1 MAVGSELEE
10 EPAIVIRIMAT
21 KRIMPAMI
29 RMSLVLWSKR
39 VGLEGAVDLVE
50 I

>member
-10 EPAIVIRIMAT
+10 ELAIIIRIMAI
-21 KRIMPAMI
+21 KRMMPATI

-39 VGLEGAVDLVE
+39 VGLEGAVDLAE